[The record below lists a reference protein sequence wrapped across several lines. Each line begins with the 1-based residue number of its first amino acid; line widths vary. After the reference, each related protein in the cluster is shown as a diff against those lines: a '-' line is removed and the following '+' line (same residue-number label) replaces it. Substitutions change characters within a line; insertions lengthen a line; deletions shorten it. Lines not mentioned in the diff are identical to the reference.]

1 MNALLVT
8 LPPYAADLAIVAV
21 VALCTLLT
29 RVLPFLLF
37 GRGGRQPAPF
47 ILYLGRVLPAA
58 VMAILV
64 VYCLRSTGFS
74 AASGFVPQAAGVAVV
89 AALHLWK
96 RNDLL
101 SIAGGT
107 AVYMA
112 LLRLL

>member
-1 MNALLVT
+1 MNTFFVVV
-8 LPPYAADLAIVAV
+8 PPAFAADLAIVAV

-29 RVLPFLLF
+29 RALPFVLF
-37 GRGGRQPAPF
+37 GRGGRPAPF
-47 ILYLGRVLPAA
+47 ILYLGKVLPAA

-64 VYCLRSTGFS
+64 VYCLRSTSF
-74 AASGFVPQAAGVAVV
+74 AAAAGFVPQAAAVAVV
-89 AALHLWK
+89 VALHLWK

-107 AVYMA
+107 AVYML

>member
-1 MNALLVT
+1 MNVFFAA
-8 LPPYAADLAIVAV
+8 LPPYAADIAIVLV

-29 RVLPFLLF
+29 RALPFLLF
-37 GRGGRQPAPF
+37 GRGGKRPAPF

-64 VYCLRSTGFS
+64 VYCLRTTDF
-74 AASGFVPQAAGVAVV
+74 AAAGGFVPQAVAVAAV

-107 AVYMA
+107 AVYML
-112 LLRLL
+112 LLRVL